1 MEDFFAGLEHSSA
14 FQFVQ
19 NEEGKFVSIKQTDYR
34 LFEGDISPFVEFGEE
49 LRTLNDYCFL
59 VAQVVEREL
68 TDKQEAL
75 EHSCFCPEQEL
86 DWLVPFTRTE
96 LVLRTELEQQQWKWA
111 VRIWC

>member
-75 EHSCFCPEQEL
+75 EHSRFCPEQEL